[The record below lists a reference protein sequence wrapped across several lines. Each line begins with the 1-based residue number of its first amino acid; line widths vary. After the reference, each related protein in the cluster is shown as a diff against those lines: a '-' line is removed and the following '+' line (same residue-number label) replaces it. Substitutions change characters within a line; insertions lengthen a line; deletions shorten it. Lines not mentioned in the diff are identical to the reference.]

1 MHTFELNP
9 LVIKNHHCV
18 KTEYG
23 TLVENGIKE
32 LDAIVLCFKE
42 LLPEAINFRNGSKHK
57 INLITSVELVDG
69 EVIINGYFETLEDL
83 GEDAKENFEISE
95 LLNHLLH
102 STQKKIFEPLEKRK
116 YEHVQAGL
124 KDNVFGASIKKIISQ
139 VNASKDV
146 LAAAGVLNVKGK
158 EIDLDKFVDFD
169 YEVDPDGEKII
180 SHAYVDII
188 NVDIIEKNAFT
199 FRLLGKKE
207 KFSMSASPEHIV
219 KIAEWIADE
228 ENKDKEFYADIKFD
242 YLFHLKDT
250 FCKCNL
256 ISMKLETK
264 RDRGVQLDAFEK
276 EKQEA
281 IEAKIKEDIRKALGK
296 KSKS

>member
-1 MHTFELNP
+1 MNKCNLNQ
-9 LVIKNHHCV
+9 LVIENHHCV
-18 KTEYG
+18 KTKNG
-23 TLVENGIKE
+23 TRVENGINE
-32 LDAIVLCFKE
+32 LDAVVTCFKE
-42 LLPEAINFRNGSKHK
+42 LLPEAFNFRIGSKHR
-57 INLITSVELVDG
+57 INLITSVEIVDG
-69 EVIINGYFETLEDL
+69 KIIINGHFETLEDL

-95 LLNHLLH
+95 LLNHLLYT
-102 STQKKIFEPLEKRK
+102 TQKEIFEPLEKRK
-116 YEHVQAGL
+116 FELVQVGL
-124 KDNVFGASIKKIISQ
+124 KDNDFGSSIKKIIGQ
-139 VNASKDV
+139 VHASKDV
-146 LAAAGVLNVKGK
+146 LAAAGVLDVKSK

-169 YEVDPDGEKII
+169 YEVDPEGEKIT
-180 SHAYVDII
+180 SHAYIDIISVDIL
-188 NVDIIEKNAFT
+188 EKNSFT
-199 FRLLGKKE
+199 FKLLGKKE

-228 ENKDKEFYADIKFD
+228 ENKDKEFYADITFE

-281 IEAKIKEDIRKALGK
+281 IEKKIKEDIEKALDK
-296 KSKS
+296 KSKN